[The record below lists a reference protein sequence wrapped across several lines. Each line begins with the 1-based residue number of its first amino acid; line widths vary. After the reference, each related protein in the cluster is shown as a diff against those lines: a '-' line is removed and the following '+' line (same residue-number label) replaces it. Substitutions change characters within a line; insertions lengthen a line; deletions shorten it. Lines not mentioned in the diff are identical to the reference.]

1 MKFDIKRGDTS
12 PALSRVL
19 RDGNGAAINL
29 VGATVVFSMWLR
41 GAPATINKAAATV
54 GPANG
59 QVVYAWQVGDT
70 AQAGAYFGEFKVTYA
85 DGTIET
91 FPNDSNMVILV
102 NQGM

>member
-29 VGATVVFSMWLR
+29 VGATVGFSMWLR
-41 GAPATINKAAATV
+41 GEPATISEAVATI
-54 GPANG
+54 GPADG
-59 QVVYAWQVGDT
+59 QVVYAWQPGDT
-70 AQAGAYFGEFKVTYA
+70 AKAGAYFAEFKVTYS
-85 DGTIET
+85 DDTIET